1 MSIKQKLFTGFGF
14 LILLCVLQGGFAL
27 KEVNELGQLCIRSPR
42 VIRDRSGWV

>member
-27 KEVNELGQLCIRSPR
+27 KEVNELGL
-42 VIRDRSGWV
+42 GWVGRNRMIELSL

>member
-27 KEVNELGQLCIRSPR
+27 KEVNELGQL
-42 VIRDRSGWV
+42 V